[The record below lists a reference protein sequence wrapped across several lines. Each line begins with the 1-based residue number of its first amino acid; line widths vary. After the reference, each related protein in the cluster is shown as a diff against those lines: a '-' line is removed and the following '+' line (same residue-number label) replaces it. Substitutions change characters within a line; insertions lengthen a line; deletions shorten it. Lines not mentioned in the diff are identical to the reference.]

1 MQNDQID
8 RRRHS
13 LIVILHAVALYLIA
27 FVVVVVVV
35 VGRVM
40 SQSHTRPLCQC
51 FAMGVVGGREAES
64 ECVPRSSFRSNLA
77 LMRLLHSLTLF
88 ARLGGFGGC
97 CLLVVP

>member
-13 LIVILHAVALYLIA
+13 SIVILHAVALYLIA
-27 FVVVVVVV
+27 FVVV